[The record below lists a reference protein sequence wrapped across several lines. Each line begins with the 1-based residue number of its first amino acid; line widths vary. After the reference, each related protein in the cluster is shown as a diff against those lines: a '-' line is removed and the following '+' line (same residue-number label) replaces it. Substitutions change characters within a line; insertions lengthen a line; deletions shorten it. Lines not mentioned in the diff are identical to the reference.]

1 MHFRKTSVHQQ
12 DLLGLLNAEYEKLRQ
27 LRLDQCNSL
36 KSQWDN
42 YQDQQRKN
50 RKKEIQKRQIEFDKE
65 LEISDKERRKHWTV
79 VSRHDVDTDTKRALC
94 EELLER
100 LSAITAHSNET
111 DVQNLSVSQENDES
125 HANGKGKNSDSTAT
139 SSTHQSHTTTSSSTK
154 TTITETGVDTAQI
167 QVLNNTQ
174 NHLGVDTSVLT
185 IPIPLLESFWILDI
199 NPPVTLSDVQ
209 STIDSI
215 TKLKDSDL

>member
-1 MHFRKTSVHQQ
+1 MKDNSHNRKKSVHQQ

-65 LEISDKERRKHWTV
+65 LEINDKERRKHWTIA
-79 VSRHDVDTDTKRALC
+79 SRQDVDKETKRR
-94 EELLER
+94 LL
-100 LSAITAHSNET
+100 
-111 DVQNLSVSQENDES
+111 
-125 HANGKGKNSDSTAT
+125 
-139 SSTHQSHTTTSSSTK
+139 
-154 TTITETGVDTAQI
+154 
-167 QVLNNTQ
+167 LNNTQ
-174 NHLGVDTSVLT
+174 NHLNVDTSVLT
-185 IPIPLLESFWILDI
+185 IPIPLLELFWILDI
-199 NPPVTLSDVQ
+199 TPPVTLSDVQ

-215 TKLKDSDL
+215 AKLKESDL